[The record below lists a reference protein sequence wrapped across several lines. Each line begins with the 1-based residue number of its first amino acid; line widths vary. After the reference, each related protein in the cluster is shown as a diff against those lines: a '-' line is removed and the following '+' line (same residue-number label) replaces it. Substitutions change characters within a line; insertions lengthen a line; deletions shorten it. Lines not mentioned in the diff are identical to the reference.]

1 MAMAHRGGAL
11 NNRSRIKWQLIRPAK
26 QYGIGE
32 FIIMPIAYLGE
43 VALLFADT
51 VRAAFSERLRLRQLV
66 EQMDEVGVRS
76 LLIVLLTVS
85 SAGIV
90 LSLYTAKELATRGA
104 GHFVGWLLAYT
115 IVRELGP
122 MVTAI
127 VVAARIGAAFAAELG
142 TMKVTEQ
149 IDALRSLAVDPI
161 AYLVVPRM
169 LACIIMMPAL
179 TMLADIAGTLSGM
192 IIASAVGVHPNIFL
206 DSIRS
211 FLTVTDLLIGLI
223 KSVPFGILIAIVS
236 CHQGLE
242 TTGGAMGVGRATTD
256 AVVLSLIFVYVADV
270 VMSSVLPK

>member
-1 MAMAHRGGAL
+1 MARRREVL
-11 NNRSRIKWQLIRPAK
+11 NNRSSAEGQSERTARQPQWV
-26 QYGIGE
+26 GE
-32 FIIMPIAYLGE
+32 FIIVPIVYLGE
-43 VALLFADT
+43 VALLLAET
-51 VRAAFSERLRLRQLV
+51 VRAMFSERLRLRQLV

-85 SAGIV
+85 SAGVV

-115 IVRELGP
+115 IARELGP

-127 VVAARIGAAFAAELG
+127 VVAARVGAAFAAEIG

-149 IDALRSLAVDPI
+149 IDALRSLAVDPV

-179 TMLADIAGTLSGM
+179 TMLADVSGTLSGM
-192 IIASAVGVHPNIFL
+192 LIASTVGVHPNIFL

-211 FLTVTDLLIGLI
+211 FLTVTDLAVGLI

-242 TTGGAMGVGRATTD
+242 TTGGAMGVGRATTN
-256 AVVLSLIFVYVADV
+256 AVVLSLILVYVADV
-270 VMSSVLPK
+270 IMSSVLPK

>member
-1 MAMAHRGGAL
+1 MAHHGKAFSGERNVEGQQ
-11 NNRSRIKWQLIRPAK
+11 QLIRRVR
-26 QYGIGE
+26 QVGVSE

-51 VRAAFSERLRLRQLV
+51 VRAMFSERLRLRQLV

-169 LACIIMMPAL
+169 LACIIMMPVL
-179 TMLADIAGTLSGM
+179 TMLADVAGTLSGM
-192 IIASAVGVHPNIFL
+192 LIASPVGVHPNIFL

-211 FLTVTDLLIGLI
+211 YLTVTDLLVGLI
-223 KSVPFGILIAIVS
+223 KSVPFGVLIAIVS

-242 TTGGAMGVGRATTD
+242 ATGGAMGVGRATTD